1 MICIIQ
7 LIYIKAGQE
16 IIFDQFEDIAIPI
29 ISKYNGR
36 LLLRVR
42 PDENAFIEHHI
53 DKPYEIHLVEFDT
66 EHDFENFKQDEERK
80 RFLHLKEQSIRTSI
94 LIQGTTSSLTK

>member
-1 MICIIQ
+1 MIYITQ
-7 LIYIKAGQE
+7 LIYIIPGQE
-16 IIFDQFEDIAIPI
+16 EIFNQFEDIAIPI

-42 PDENAFIEHHI
+42 PGENSFIEHHI

-66 EHDFENFKQDEERK
+66 QQDFENFKQDEERK
-80 RFLHLKEQSIRTSI
+80 KFLHLKEQSIKASI
-94 LIQGTTSSLTK
+94 LVQGTKL